1 MADAQVSRL
10 DRNDSAAALVLYNE
24 LTFGPPAQDAG
35 AFEAVLDHPG
45 TQVFGT
51 FQDAQL
57 VAMVTLHL
65 LPNVLWDARPYAL
78 IENVVTRA
86 AYQRHGFGRLAMQA
100 AIDAAWGADAY
111 KVMLMTG
118 QKRGATGFYE
128 ALGFSSEDKF
138 AFVIRRPLS
147 G

>member
-1 MADAQVSRL
+1 MADAQVRRL

-45 TQVFGT
+45 TQVFGA
-51 FQDAQL
+51 FQGDAL
-57 VAMVTLHL
+57 TAMVTLHL

-78 IENVVTRA
+78 IENVVTQA
-86 AYQRHGFGRLAMQA
+86 AYQRRGFGRLAMQA
-100 AIDAAWGADAY
+100 AIDAAWGANAY